1 MGRYYLFLAFCLWAL
16 ASALHPASCDGL
28 VRIGLKKRPL
38 DLQSIKGAKVAR
50 MEGKYGNEAKGMN
63 HNLGDSDVDI
73 VSLKNYLDAQY
84 YGEIGIG
91 SPPQK
96 FTVIFDTG
104 SSNLWVPSSKC
115 YFSIACWFHS
125 KYKASRSSSY
135 TKNGKSCSIHYGSG
149 SVSGFFS
156 QDNVEVGD
164 LVVKDQV
171 FIEATREGSL
181 AFVLAQFDGIFGL
194 GFQEISVG
202 DAVPV
207 WYNMVEQ
214 GLVNEEVFSF
224 WLNRDLEAKEG
235 GELVFGG
242 VDPKHFKGKHT
253 YVPVT
258 QKGYW
263 QFDMGDFLIGNHST
277 GNVHS
282 FSNLAVIGF
291 SVLVMYMEALV
302 SQQIIQYSLL
312 TENVGFC
319 EGGCAAIVDSGTS
332 LLAGPTTVITE
343 INHAIG
349 AEGVVSMECKEI
361 VTQYGEMI
369 WDLLVSGVQ
378 PGKVCSQIG
387 LCIYNGAQ
395 YVSSYIETVVEKGKE
410 EISAVETPMCTA
422 CEMAV
427 VWMQNQ
433 LKQKGTKEAVLN
445 YVNQLCESLPSPMGE
460 SVIDCKS
467 IASMPNVTFT
477 IGDKA
482 FHLTSEQFDMGDFL
496 IGNHSTGNVHS
507 FSNLA
512 VIGFSVLVMY
522 MEALVSQQIIQYS
535 LLTENVGFCEGGCAA
550 IVDSG
555 TSLLAGPTTVI
566 TEINHAIGAEG
577 VVSMECK
584 EIVTQYGEMIWDL
597 LVSGVQPG
605 KVCSQIGLC
614 IYNGAQYVSSYIE
627 TVVEKG
633 KEEISAVE
641 TPMCTA
647 CEMAVVWMQN
657 QLKQKGTKEAV
668 LNYVNQLCESLPSP
682 MGESVIDCKS
692 IASMP
697 NVTFTIG
704 DKAFH
709 LTSEQYILK
718 TGEGIATICLSGF
731 MALDV
736 PPPRGPL
743 WILGDVFMGVYH
755 TVFDYGNLQLGFA
768 EAA

>member
-16 ASALHPASCDGL
+16 ASALHPASCDEL

-277 GNVHS
+277 G
-282 FSNLAVIGF
+282 
-291 SVLVMYMEALV
+291 
-302 SQQIIQYSLL
+302 
-312 TENVGFC
+312 
-319 EGGCAAIVDSGTS
+319 
-332 LLAGPTTVITE
+332 
-343 INHAIG
+343 
-349 AEGVVSMECKEI
+349 
-361 VTQYGEMI
+361 
-369 WDLLVSGVQ
+369 
-378 PGKVCSQIG
+378 
-387 LCIYNGAQ
+387 
-395 YVSSYIETVVEKGKE
+395 
-410 EISAVETPMCTA
+410 
-422 CEMAV
+422 
-427 VWMQNQ
+427 
-433 LKQKGTKEAVLN
+433 
-445 YVNQLCESLPSPMGE
+445 
-460 SVIDCKS
+460 
-467 IASMPNVTFT
+467 
-477 IGDKA
+477 
-482 FHLTSEQFDMGDFL
+482 
-496 IGNHSTGNVHS
+496 
-507 FSNLA
+507 
-512 VIGFSVLVMY
+512 
-522 MEALVSQQIIQYS
+522 
-535 LLTENVGFCEGGCAA
+535 FCEGGCAA